1 MEKLNS
7 DFEKLSNQLKESYYE
22 TMVQD
27 LKTSNPS
34 QWYSKVK
41 RMSTIN
47 QTKDEEIIVE
57 QIKNETSQK
66 QAEIIADQFAS
77 ISNLYQPLK
86 TEDIDIPSD
95 VNSEPVPLFEPMQ
108 IYEKIKSMK
117 KKASTV
123 PGDIPWR
130 IISEFSVELAFPLSN
145 IYNSASLAGV
155 WPRIWKFEYIT
166 PVPKVFPPETTDE
179 LKKISGTKNFSK
191 VFEALVADPILEDM
205 EPKMDQSQFGN
216 TKGLSIQHYLVKFVN
231 NSDNSG
237 YQ

>member
-1 MEKLNS
+1 MGQWIQAQTWHEIYTLHCVNKKVELFEKMMMEKIDSFFPMKTIRVNENTKPWMNNQSIQLDRKRKREYLKHKKSAKWKKLNS
-7 DFEKLSNQLKESYYE
+7 DFEELSNQLKESYYE

-95 VNSEPVPLFEPMQ
+95 VNSEPVPLFEP
-108 IYEKIKSMK
+108 
-117 KKASTV
+117 KKASTHST
-123 PGDIPWR
+123 W
-130 IISEFSVELAFPLSN
+130 
-145 IYNSASLAGV
+145 
-155 WPRIWKFEYIT
+155 
-166 PVPKVFPPETTDE
+166 
-179 LKKISGTKNFSK
+179 
-191 VFEALVADPILEDM
+191 
-205 EPKMDQSQFGN
+205 
-216 TKGLSIQHYLVKFVN
+216 
-231 NSDNSG
+231 
-237 YQ
+237 